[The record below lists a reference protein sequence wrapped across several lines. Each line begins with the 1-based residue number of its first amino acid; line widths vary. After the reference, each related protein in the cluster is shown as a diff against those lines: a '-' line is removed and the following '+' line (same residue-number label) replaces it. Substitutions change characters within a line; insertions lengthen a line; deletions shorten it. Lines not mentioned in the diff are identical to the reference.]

1 MARQN
6 VPFVSFNR
14 GLLSPKALAR
24 VDLDRTRLSA
34 EVMTN
39 WIASTQGSM
48 SIRPGTKYF
57 GSSLNDTGAEW
68 IEFVAST
75 DDVALLELTHEK
87 MRVWL
92 GDDAHALELLE
103 RPPVDTTVSI
113 TDTGWSNASTGGAF
127 ATAAVD
133 VIPTMTGQTTNGV
146 KITVSS
152 ENVAGIANGGYGW
165 LAADD
170 NIVTRWIDT
179 GSFEGG
185 TLPSWWNVNFDTG
198 GGDTGARRAIT
209 SYSIRVDTSG
219 SRLDNAPKSWRLIT
233 GNFDTGTFA
242 TDTGKWTLEDQRSAQ
257 QDWAISEKRSYELPA
272 ADTGTIEARR
282 HWRLFFTAVDTG
294 AGDASGELIINE
306 IEMFTAAAAQQ
317 VKLQGG
323 RRILNSTAI
332 GSRAKAV
339 KRVMISDTGT
349 EHSLAI
355 TVERGPV
362 TLRVGSTNGADDYIS
377 ETALGTGYHNL
388 ALTPVGNFW
397 ITLQSDALVDRI
409 VSVLSIGD
417 SGTVE
422 VASPWQSSDLGNV
435 RYDQSADVVY
445 ANCDGVRQQ
454 KIERRGTGRSW
465 SVVDYAPDNGPFLPA
480 ASSSA
485 KMMVSHFFGNTT
497 LESDVPFFT
506 SDHVGALIRI
516 FHDGQ
521 SGQWRLGAAGAHTD
535 PIKVTGIS
543 DTGTPDANSE
553 RRIVFSVSGAWAGRI
568 TIERSID
575 GEDIGFKPVPTSFIS
590 PSDTGT
596 FTKTIDDQDDNLAV
610 WYRARIADTG
620 TGSNGYTSGVA
631 VVDATY
637 GGGGVTGIARIT
649 DYNSNTSVGI
659 EVLSRFSDTGPS
671 DNWQQGYW
679 SAARRFPTA
688 VSLHGGRLAHAS
700 GGSLFLSVSDDYE
713 NFDDTTEG
721 DAGPIIRTLGS
732 GPVDAIRYL
741 ISKLRM
747 IIGTAGA
754 ELALTS
760 SSLDEPVTPTN
771 SNARAFSTQGSAN
784 LRAVHLD
791 ARAIMVQRS
800 GQRVFMIGPSS
811 QGATFGDYE
820 GFELTLLVPDL
831 LAAGVVSIAVQRQP
845 DTRIHCVLAD
855 GRVAILTY
863 EPGEEV
869 ICWTMWEGDSGTE
882 AAVERVAVLPGA
894 NEDAVFYH
902 IRRTIALGNDSY
914 TKVLLHFDG
923 IDAATTFT
931 DVNAGGSARTWTA
944 AGNAQ
949 IDTAQS
955 KFGGA
960 SGLFDGTGDWVSTPD
975 HADFALG
982 SGDFTIDLWVRC
994 NKAGGSDADICGHTD
1009 GLGTPW
1015 SNTSFF
1021 LDRASSNVL
1030 RFFVSDGTNLTVV
1043 SGTTQFTD
1051 VLNTGWHHMA
1061 AVRSGNTL
1069 LLFVDGVLEG
1079 STSFSASIPN
1089 ASGSPTIGRRGDA
1102 SNAPWVGWI
1111 DEFRLS
1117 VGIAR
1122 WTANFQ
1128 PPSRA
1133 YGTDHVRYLEKWA
1146 LESECTGDSGLCF
1159 LMDSARAF
1167 TDTGRTANLTDIATH
1182 LVGESLVVWSDDT
1195 GSIPGVDRSP
1205 DVNGVQTRYTVD
1217 TGGDISLS
1225 APVHHAVAGL
1235 PYTARWV
1242 SSKMAYAA
1250 ELGSALGQVK
1260 RPPQVSLI
1268 LYKTH
1273 CRGIFFGSDTGTL
1286 DPLPR
1291 KIDGA
1296 TVDTDHIFETLDMVA
1311 VPMPSTWK
1319 TDPRLVLFGKSP
1331 RPATALA
1338 AVPTIVTSEK

>member
-39 WIASTQGSM
+39 WIAKTQGAM
-48 SIRPGTKYF
+48 SIRPGTKYT
-57 GSSLNDTGAEW
+57 GSSLHDTGAEW
-68 IEFVAST
+68 IEFIAST

-92 GDDAHALELLE
+92 GEDAHALELLA
-103 RPPVDTTVSI
+103 RPKVDTTLSI

-127 ATAAVD
+127 ATSAVNA
-133 VIPTMTGQTTNGV
+133 IPVMTGSTTNGV
-146 KITVSS
+146 TVSAKS
-152 ENVAGIANGGYGW
+152 FQT
-165 LAADD
+165 LDD
-170 NIVTRWIDT
+170 FIDT
-179 GSFEGG
+179 GGNPHHAADNEQSKSRWQDTG
-185 TLPSWWNVNFDTG
+185 TGHSNLPSWWKVNFG
-198 GGDTGARRAIT
+198 SGNAKAIT
-209 SYSIRVDTSG
+209 SYSIRAPNFPAPLSMT
-219 SRLDNAPKSWRLIT
+219 PKSWELIRS
-233 GNFDTGTFA
+233 NFDTGTFA
-242 TDTGKWTLEDQRSAQ
+242 VDTGKWGLEDARSSQ
-257 QDWAISEKRSYELPA
+257 TGWAVNERRSYELPG
-272 ADTGTIEARR
+272 ADTGTIEAYRY
-282 HWRLFFTAVDTG
+282 WRLTFKAVNNITDSG
-294 AGDASGELIINE
+294 AVSVNE
-306 IEMFTAAAAQQ
+306 IEMFTASQAQQ

-323 RRILNSTAI
+323 QRVLNASAI

-339 KRVMISDTGT
+339 KRVLVSDTGT

-362 TLRVGSTNGADDYIS
+362 ALRVGSTNGDDDYIS

-388 ALTPVGNFW
+388 AFTPSGNFW

-409 VSVLSIGD
+409 VSSLSIGD

-422 VASPWQSSDLGNV
+422 ITSPWQSSDLSNV

-445 ANCDGVRQQ
+445 VDCDGVRQQ
-454 KIERRGTGRSW
+454 KIERRGSGRSW
-465 SVVDYAPDNGPFLPA
+465 SVVDYAPNSGPFLPT

-497 LESDVPFFT
+497 LESDIPFFT

-516 FHDGQ
+516 FRDGQ

-535 PIKVTGIS
+535 PIKVTGIG
-543 DTGTPDANSE
+543 DTGTPDEHSE
-553 RRIVFSVSGAWAGRI
+553 RRIVFAISGVWSGRI

-575 GEDIGFKPVPTSFIS
+575 GEDIGFKPISLATIKTS

-596 FTKTIDDQDDNLAV
+596 FTKTIDDPDDNLAV

-620 TGSNGYTSGVA
+620 TGSNGYSSGVA

-671 DNWQQGYW
+671 DNWQEGYW
-679 SAARRFPTA
+679 SDARRFPTA

-831 LAAGVVSIAVQRQP
+831 LAAGVVSIAIQRQP
-845 DTRIHCVLAD
+845 DTRLHCVLAD

-863 EPGEEV
+863 EPNEEV
-869 ICWTMWEGDSGTE
+869 ICWTMWEGDTGTD

-902 IRRTIALGNDSY
+902 VRRTIALGNDAF

-923 IDAATTFT
+923 TDAATTFT
-931 DVNAGGSARTWTA
+931 DVNAGGSAHTWTA
-944 AGNAQ
+944 SGNAQ

-960 SGLFDGTGDWVSTPD
+960 SALFDGTGDYLSTPD

-982 SGDFTIDLWVRC
+982 SGDFTIDCWFRC
-994 NKAGGSDADICGHTD
+994 VAAGGDIRAIAGQGDDTPTWSD
-1009 GLGTPW
+1009 
-1015 SNTSFF
+1015 TSFI
-1021 LDRASSNVL
+1021 L
-1030 RFFVSDGTNLTVV
+1030 RRNNTNIIQCLISDGSGPTTL
-1043 SGTTQFTD
+1043 SGTTQFTNA
-1051 VLNTGWHHMA
+1051 VNTGWHHCA
-1061 AVRSGNTL
+1061 VVRSSNVAKL
-1069 LLFVDGVLEG
+1069 YIDGVEEA
-1079 STSFSASIPN
+1079 SASFTGTVPN
-1089 ASGSPTIGRRGDA
+1089 SSQSFFIGLRSPNQDL
-1102 SNAPWVGWI
+1102 SWNGWI

-1133 YGTDHVRYLEKWA
+1133 YGTDRVRYLEKWA
-1146 LESECTGDSGLCF
+1146 LESECTGDTGLAWI
-1159 LMDSARAF
+1159 MDCARSY
-1167 TDTGRTANLTDIATH
+1167 TDTGRTSTLTDIATH

-1205 DVNGVQTRYTVD
+1205 DVDGVQTRYIVD
-1217 TGGDISLS
+1217 TGGDISL
-1225 APVHHAVAGL
+1225 ATPVHHAVAGL
-1235 PYTARWV
+1235 PFTARWV
-1242 SSKMAYAA
+1242 SSKLAYAA

-1273 CRGIFFGSDTGTL
+1273 NRGIFFGSDTGSL

-1291 KIDGA
+1291 KMDGA
-1296 TVDTDHIFETLDMVA
+1296 TVDPDRIFETLDMVA

-1319 TDPRLVLFGKSP
+1319 TDPRLALLGKSP
-1331 RPATALA
+1331 RPVTLLA
-1338 AVPTIVTSEK
+1338 AVPTVVTNEK

>member
-1 MARQN
+1 LARQN
-6 VPFVSFNR
+6 VPFISIGNR
-14 GLLSPKALAR
+14 GLISPKALAR

-34 EVMTN
+34 EVFTN
-39 WIASTQGSM
+39 WIGKTQGALT
-48 SIRPGTKYF
+48 IRPGTKYF

-92 GDDAHALELLE
+92 GEDAHALELLA
-103 RPPVDTTVSI
+103 RPAVDTTVGI

-127 ATAAVD
+127 ATSAVNA
-133 VIPTMTGQTTNGV
+133 IPAMTGNTTNGV
-146 KITVSS
+146 TVSAKS
-152 ENVAGIANGGYGW
+152 FQT
-165 LAADD
+165 LDD
-170 NIVTRWIDT
+170 AIDT
-179 GSFEGG
+179 GGNPWHAADNSQSKSRWQDTG
-185 TLPSWWNVNFDTG
+185 TAHSNLPSWWKVNFG
-198 GGDTGARRAIT
+198 SGNAQAIT
-209 SYSIRVDTSG
+209 SYSIRAPNFPTP
-219 SRLDNAPKSWRLIT
+219 LPMTPKSWELIRS
-233 GNFDTGTFA
+233 NFDTGTFA
-242 TDTGKWTLEDQRSAQ
+242 VDTGKWGLEDARSSQ
-257 QDWAISEKRSYELPA
+257 TGWAVNERRSYELPG
-272 ADTGTIEARR
+272 ADTGTIEAYRY
-282 HWRLFFTAVDTG
+282 WRLTFKAVNNITDSG
-294 AGDASGELIINE
+294 AVSVNE
-306 IEMFTAAAAQQ
+306 IEMFTASQAQQ

-323 RRILNSTAI
+323 QRVLNASAI

-339 KRVMISDTGT
+339 KRVLVSDTGT

-362 TLRVGSTNGADDYIS
+362 TLRVGSTNGDDDYIS

-388 ALTPVGNFW
+388 AFTPSGNFW
-397 ITLQSDALVDRI
+397 ITLQSDAVVDRI
-409 VSVLSIGD
+409 VSSLSIGD

-422 VASPWQSSDLGNV
+422 IASPWQSSDLNNV

-445 ANCDGVRQQ
+445 VDCDGIRQQ
-454 KIERRGTGRSW
+454 KIERRGSGRSW
-465 SVVDYAPDNGPFLPA
+465 SVVDYAPNNGPFLPT

-497 LESDVPFFT
+497 LESDIPFFT
-506 SDHVGALIRI
+506 PDHIGALIRI

-535 PIKVTGIS
+535 PIKMTGIS

-553 RRIVFSVSGAWAGRI
+553 RRIVFSVSGVWAGRI
-568 TIERSID
+568 TFERSID
-575 GEDIGFKPVPTSFIS
+575 GEDIGFKPVPTSFTS
-590 PSDTGT
+590 PSDTGS

-671 DNWQQGYW
+671 DNWQEGYW
-679 SAARRFPTA
+679 SDARRFPTA

-831 LAAGVVSIAVQRQP
+831 LAAGVVSIAIQRQP
-845 DTRIHCVLAD
+845 DTRLHCVLAD

-863 EPGEEV
+863 EPNEEV
-869 ICWTMWEGDSGTE
+869 ICWTLWEGDTGTD

-902 IRRTIALGNDSY
+902 VRRTIALGNDVF

-923 IDAATTFT
+923 TDAATAIT
-931 DVNAGGSARTWTA
+931 DVNAGGSAHSWTA
-944 AGNAQ
+944 SGNAQ

-955 KFGGA
+955 KFGGS
-960 SGLFDGTGDWVSTPD
+960 SGLFDGTGDYLTTPD

-982 SGDFTIDLWVRC
+982 SGDFTVDCWFNC
-994 NKAGGSDADICGHTD
+994 NVAAGSFAFIFSQGDAGGADSSLSLFRSDTNFIRAEVYVGA
-1009 GLGTPW
+1009 
-1015 SNTSFF
+1015 SNF
-1021 LDRASSNVL
+1021 
-1030 RFFVSDGTNLTVV
+1030 TVT
-1043 SGTTQFTD
+1043 GTTQFTNL
-1051 VLNTGWHHMA
+1051 LNTGWHHVA
-1061 AVRSGNTL
+1061 FVRTGNVL
-1069 LLFVDGVLEG
+1069 RLFIDGVQEG
-1079 STSFSASIPN
+1079 GDVAVSGTVNDSAFPP
-1089 ASGSPTIGRRGDA
+1089 AIGIRADLAGA
-1102 SNAPWVGWI
+1102 LWTGWI

-1146 LESECTGDSGLCF
+1146 LESECTGDSGLTWI
-1159 LMDSARAF
+1159 MDCARSY
-1167 TDTGRTANLTDIATH
+1167 TDTGRTATLTDIATH
-1182 LVGESLVVWSDDT
+1182 LIGESLVVWSDDT

-1205 DVNGVQTRYTVD
+1205 DVDGVQTRYIVD
-1217 TGGDISLS
+1217 TGGDISL
-1225 APVHHAVAGL
+1225 ATPVHHAVAGL
-1235 PYTARWV
+1235 PFTARWV
-1242 SSKMAYAA
+1242 SSKLAYAA

-1273 CRGIFFGSDTGTL
+1273 NRGIFFGSDTGSL

-1291 KIDGA
+1291 KMDGA
-1296 TVDTDHIFETLDMVA
+1296 TVDPDRIFETLDMVA

-1319 TDPRLVLFGKSP
+1319 TDPRLALLGKSP
-1331 RPATALA
+1331 RPVTLLA
-1338 AVPTIVTSEK
+1338 AVPTVVTNEK

>member
-1 MARQN
+1 
-6 VPFVSFNR
+6 
-14 GLLSPKALAR
+14 
-24 VDLDRTRLSA
+24 
-34 EVMTN
+34 
-39 WIASTQGSM
+39 
-48 SIRPGTKYF
+48 
-57 GSSLNDTGAEW
+57 
-68 IEFVAST
+68 
-75 DDVALLELTHEK
+75 
-87 MRVWL
+87 
-92 GDDAHALELLE
+92 
-103 RPPVDTTVSI
+103 
-113 TDTGWSNASTGGAF
+113 
-127 ATAAVD
+127 
-133 VIPTMTGQTTNGV
+133 
-146 KITVSS
+146 
-152 ENVAGIANGGYGW
+152 
-165 LAADD
+165 
-170 NIVTRWIDT
+170 
-179 GSFEGG
+179 
-185 TLPSWWNVNFDTG
+185 
-198 GGDTGARRAIT
+198 
-209 SYSIRVDTSG
+209 
-219 SRLDNAPKSWRLIT
+219 
-233 GNFDTGTFA
+233 
-242 TDTGKWTLEDQRSAQ
+242 
-257 QDWAISEKRSYELPA
+257 
-272 ADTGTIEARR
+272 
-282 HWRLFFTAVDTG
+282 
-294 AGDASGELIINE
+294 
-306 IEMFTAAAAQQ
+306 
-317 VKLQGG
+317 
-323 RRILNSTAI
+323 
-332 GSRAKAV
+332 
-339 KRVMISDTGT
+339 
-349 EHSLAI
+349 
-355 TVERGPV
+355 
-362 TLRVGSTNGADDYIS
+362 
-377 ETALGTGYHNL
+377 
-388 ALTPVGNFW
+388 
-397 ITLQSDALVDRI
+397 
-409 VSVLSIGD
+409 
-417 SGTVE
+417 VE
-422 VASPWQSSDLGNV
+422 VATPWQSSDLSNV

-485 KMMVSHFFGNTT
+485 KMMVSHFFGNTV

-506 SDHVGALIRI
+506 TDHVGALIRI

-596 FTKTIDDQDDNLAV
+596 FTKTIDDQDDNLSV

-631 VVDATY
+631 VVNTTY

-869 ICWTMWEGDSGTE
+869 ICWTLWEGDSGTE

-902 IRRTIALGNDSY
+902 IRRTIALGNDAY

-923 IDAATTFT
+923 DDAATTIT
-931 DVNAGGSARTWTA
+931 DVNAGGSAHTWTA

-949 IDTAQS
+949 IDTVQS

-960 SGLFDGTGDWVSTPD
+960 SGLFDGTGDFISTPD

-982 SGDFTIDLWVRC
+982 SGDWTVDCWFNC
-994 NKAGGSDADICGHTD
+994 AGLTTTAGNLAGQEDGAITPATSSFHAGRTTTD
-1009 GLGTPW
+1009 EMQISVSNGTA
-1015 SNTSFF
+1015 NIT
-1021 LDRASSNVL
+1021 LV
-1030 RFFVSDGTNLTVV
+1030 
-1043 SGTTQFTD
+1043 GTTKFTNA
-1051 VLNTGWHHMA
+1051 VNTGWHHYA
-1061 AVRSGNTL
+1061 AVRTGDVL
-1069 LLFVDGVLEG
+1069 KLFIDGVQEG
-1079 STSFSASIPN
+1079 GDVAFTGSVPNSPDVLTVGARATAGGSIWN
-1089 ASGSPTIGRRGDA
+1089 
-1102 SNAPWVGWI
+1102 GWI

-1122 WTANFQ
+1122 WTSNFQ

-1159 LMDSARAF
+1159 LMDSARSF
-1167 TDTGRTANLTDIATH
+1167 TDSGRTANLTDIATH

-1195 GSIPGVDRSP
+1195 GSIQGVDRSP
-1205 DVNGVQTRYTVD
+1205 GHGSSQVRYTAD
-1217 TGGDISLS
+1217 TGGDIAL
-1225 APVHHAVAGL
+1225 AVPVHHAVCGL
-1235 PYTARWV
+1235 PYTATWT
-1242 SSKMAYAA
+1242 SSKLAYAA
-1250 ELGSALGQVK
+1250 EAGSALGQMK
-1260 RPPQVSLI
+1260 RVAQMSLI
-1268 LYKTH
+1268 LYQAH
-1273 CRGIFFGSDTGTL
+1273 NDSLRFGAGDTGRL
-1286 DPLPR
+1286 DSMPR
-1291 KIDGA
+1291 VVNGA
-1296 TVDTDHIFETLDMVA
+1296 RVNQDQIFETLDTIA
-1311 VPMPSTWK
+1311 IPTPGTHG
-1319 TDPRLVLFGKSP
+1319 TDPRLHLRAQSP
-1331 RPATALA
+1331 RPVTILA
-1338 AVPTIVTSEK
+1338 AVPSVQTNDQV

>member
-1 MARQN
+1 LARQN
-6 VPFVSFNR
+6 APFLSFNR
-14 GLLSPKALAR
+14 GLISPKALAR

-39 WIASTQGSM
+39 WIAKTQGAM
-48 SIRPGTKYF
+48 TIRPGTKYM

-92 GDDAHALELLE
+92 GDDAHALALLS
-103 RPPVDTTVSI
+103 RPKVDTTVSL
-113 TDTGWSNASTGGAF
+113 TDTGWLNTSIGGNAAVGTVDYIPPM
-127 ATAAVD
+127 TAATTSGVTISASSEFPDNPAWHAGDDDTVNTQWDASSSVAEWWKVD
-133 VIPTMTGQTTNGV
+133 FGAGQTRRV
-146 KITVSS
+146 K
-152 ENVAGIANGGYGW
+152 Y
-165 LAADD
+165 
-170 NIVTRWIDT
+170 
-179 GSFEGG
+179 
-185 TLPSWWNVNFDTG
+185 
-198 GGDTGARRAIT
+198 
-209 SYSIRVDTSG
+209 YSIRAHTANNSPRD
-219 SRLDNAPKSWRLIT
+219 
-233 GNFDTGTFA
+233 
-242 TDTGKWTLEDQRSAQ
+242 WTLESND
-257 QDWAISEKRSYELPA
+257 
-272 ADTGTIEARR
+272 
-282 HWRLFFTAVDTG
+282 VDTG
-294 AGDASGELIINE
+294 AGWTVEDTRSNQSFGADERKL
-306 IEMFTAAAAQQ
+306 FTDTGYTDTGANA
-317 VKLQGG
+317 
-323 RRILNSTAI
+323 RRYWRLNITAI
-332 GSRAKAV
+332 NGAGSGRPFIREVEFLNDSGLDQTEFGLIGLTLNASSIGAIARTE
-339 KRVMISDTGT
+339 KRVIVSDTGT

-355 TVERGPV
+355 QVARGPV
-362 TLRVGSTNGADDYIS
+362 SLRVGSSQRDDDYVA

-388 ALTPVGNFW
+388 AFTPEGNFW
-397 ITLQSDALVDRI
+397 ITLQSNALVNRI
-409 VSVLSIGD
+409 VSSLRIGD

-422 VASPWQSSDLGNV
+422 VSTPWEANDLDNV

-445 ANCDGVRQQ
+445 GDCRGVRPS
-454 KIERRGTGRSW
+454 KIERRGIGRSW
-465 SVVDYAPDNGPFLPA
+465 SVVDYAPDDGPFLPA
-480 ASSSA
+480 PSSSA
-485 KMMVSHFFGNTT
+485 RMSVSHFFGNTT
-497 LESDVPFFT
+497 LNSDIPFFN
-506 SDHVGALIRI
+506 SGHVGALVRI

-521 SGQWRLGAAGAHTD
+521 SGQWRLGAAGAATD
-535 PIKVTGIS
+535 PIEVTGIG

-553 RRIVFSVSGAWAGRI
+553 RRIVFAVSGTWAGRI

-575 GEDIGFKPVPTSFIS
+575 GEDIGFKPIPSSFTS

-596 FTKTIDDQDDNLAV
+596 FTKTIDDPDDNLKV

-631 VVDATY
+631 TVTATY

-649 DYNSNTSVGI
+649 GFNSNTDVSI

-679 SAARRFPTA
+679 SEARGFPTA
-688 VSLHGGRLAHAS
+688 ISLHGGRLAHAN
-700 GGSLFLSVSDDYE
+700 GGSLFLSVSDDFE

-732 GPVDAIRYL
+732 GPVDAIRFL
-741 ISKLRM
+741 ISKLRL

-771 SNARAFSTQGSAN
+771 SNARSFSTQGSAN
-784 LRAVHLD
+784 LRAAHLD

-831 LAAGVVSIAVQRQP
+831 LAAGVVSLAIQRQP
-845 DTRIHCVLAD
+845 DTRLHCVLAD

-863 EPGEEV
+863 EPNEEV
-869 ICWTMWEGDSGTE
+869 ICWTMWEGDTGTE

-902 IRRTIALGNDSY
+902 VRRTIALGNDTF

-923 IDAATTFT
+923 TDAATAIT
-931 DVNAGGSARTWTA
+931 DVNAGGSEHTWTA
-944 AGNAQ
+944 NGNAQ

-960 SGLFDGTGDWVSTPD
+960 SALFDGTGDYISTPD
-975 HADFALG
+975 HADFELG
-982 SGDFTIDLWVRC
+982 SSDFTVDCWFNCTATAGTARAITG
-994 NKAGGSDADICGHTD
+994 KA
-1009 GLGTPW
+1009 
-1015 SNTSFF
+1015 
-1021 LDRASSNVL
+1021 
-1030 RFFVSDGTNLTVV
+1030 SDGFAAGWLIRREAANVIAVYLRDSSLAGAAFLT
-1043 SGTTQFTD
+1043 GTTQFTNL
-1051 VLNTGWHHMA
+1051 LNTGWHHIA
-1061 AVRSGNTL
+1061 LTRSGSTWTL
-1069 LLFVDGVLEG
+1069 FIDGVAEATRTESFTVSDNAILLSVG
-1079 STSFSASIPN
+1079 SWGTSGGN
-1089 ASGSPTIGRRGDA
+1089 DLWT
-1102 SNAPWVGWI
+1102 GWI

-1122 WTANFQ
+1122 WTSAFQ

-1146 LESECTGDSGLCF
+1146 MESECIGDTGLTW
-1159 LMDSARAF
+1159 LMDCARSY
-1167 TDTGRTANLTDIATH
+1167 TDTGRSAALTDIATH
-1182 LVGESLVVWSDDT
+1182 LVGQSLVVWSDDT

-1205 DVNGVQTRYTVD
+1205 DVAGVQTRYTVD
-1217 TGGDISLS
+1217 TGGDITL
-1225 APVHHAVAGL
+1225 AVPVHHAVAGL
-1235 PYTARWV
+1235 PYEPTWV
-1242 SSKMAYAA
+1242 SSKLAYAA

-1273 CRGIFFGSDTGTL
+1273 NRGITFGSDTGSL

-1291 KIDGA
+1291 KMDGA
-1296 TVDTDHIFETLDMVA
+1296 TVDADHIFETLDMVA

-1319 TDPRLVLFGKSP
+1319 TDPRLVLRGKSP
-1331 RPATALA
+1331 RPATVLA
-1338 AVPTIVTSEK
+1338 AVPTIVTNEK